1 MQLVSF
7 YSLLYLGYIFFLNY
21 LISPSTFFFSYTMYS
36 FVLDIL
42 FLIVLFFSFEEQ
54 FLFAFLLSIVL
65 LYIIIRMTMI
75 PLSSFSIPLY
85 CGKN

>member
-1 MQLVSF
+1 
-7 YSLLYLGYIFFLNY
+7 
-21 LISPSTFFFSYTMYS
+21 MYS